1 MLLCF
6 WSYYVKFGVSFIALK
21 KKGGGG
27 EGVDEGEEK
36 ACEHV
41 CLEK

>member
-21 KKGGGG
+21 KKGGG

-36 ACEHV
+36 ACQDV